1 MEITLVPKKN
11 FWILL
16 LAFLGQTTKFLARQQ
31 KSQAVWAHNKT
42 NYNFILSIVTETSRD
57 SPDRPPNSAP
67 LPAKF
72 ASSLGHSEKPNSQHA
87 GAVVLP
93 HNLLRLQLQKKSL
106 IDCDTSSAGIFGS

>member
-1 MEITLVPKKN
+1 M
-11 FWILL
+11 
-16 LAFLGQTTKFLARQQ
+16 
-31 KSQAVWAHNKT
+31 
-42 NYNFILSIVTETSRD
+42 LSTVTETSRD

-106 IDCDTSSAGIFGS
+106 IDCDTSSAGMGSFNNYVDTFFSLFDHPPTPRRQ